1 MKATTIGF
9 DLAKNE
15 FQVHGVDAA
24 GKPVIR
30 KQLRRAQV
38 LPFFARLAPCTIGIE
53 ACGSAHHW
61 ARKLIALGHTAKL
74 IAPQFVKPYVKA
86 NKTDAAD
93 AEAICEAV
101 ARPNMRFVPVKSVE
115 QQAIL
120 AVHRVRSGLV
130 AERTAQLNRLR
141 ALLAEF
147 GLIAPRGRRALLERL
162 ALLLADETLPGVAR
176 ELFERQSTRV
186 RELEAQISAE
196 EAVILAWHRNNELS
210 KRIDAVGGVGPITA
224 TALVA
229 SFGEGREFGS
239 GRQMAACLGLVPRQ
253 HSSGGK
259 TRLLGI
265 SKRGDPYL
273 RMLLIHGARAVIRTL
288 ERRAKA
294 GSNPTERWLAKLLA
308 RRNPNVAAV
317 ALANKTVRV
326 IWALLAHDRIYDRN
340 WVGQGT
346 ASAG

>member
-1 MKATTIGF
+1 
-9 DLAKNE
+9 
-15 FQVHGVDAA
+15 
-24 GKPVIR
+24 
-30 KQLRRAQV
+30 
-38 LPFFARLAPCTIGIE
+38 
-53 ACGSAHHW
+53 
-61 ARKLIALGHTAKL
+61 
-74 IAPQFVKPYVKA
+74 
-86 NKTDAAD
+86 
-93 AEAICEAV
+93 
-101 ARPNMRFVPVKSVE
+101 MRFVPVKSVE

-147 GLIAPRGRRALLERL
+147 GLIAPRGRRALMERL
-162 ALLLADETLPGVAR
+162 PVLLADETLPGVAR
-176 ELFERQSTRV
+176 NLFERQSTRI
-186 RELEAQISAE
+186 RQLDADIAAE
-196 EAVILAWHRNNELS
+196 EAVILDWHRNNELS
-210 KRIDAVGGVGPITA
+210 KRLDAVAGVGPITA

-229 SFGEGREFGS
+229 SFGEGREFDN

-265 SKRGDPYL
+265 SKRGDGYL

-288 ERRAKA
+288 ERRAKGA
-294 GSNPTERWLAKLLA
+294 SNPTDQWLAKLLA

-326 IWALLAHDRIYDRN
+326 IWALLAHGRTYDRN
-340 WVGQGT
+340 WSGQR
-346 ASAG
+346 AAAAA

>member
-9 DLAKNE
+9 DLAKTE
-15 FQVHGVDAA
+15 FQVHGVDAK
-24 GKPVIR
+24 GKPVVR
-30 KQLRRAQV
+30 KQLRRAQI
-38 LPFFARLAPCTIGIE
+38 LPFFAQLSPCTIGIE
-53 ACGSAHHW
+53 SCASAHYW
-61 ARKLIALGHTAKL
+61 ARKLTELGHTVKL
-74 IAPQFVKPYVKA
+74 MAPHFVKPYVKA

-141 ALLAEF
+141 GLLAEF
-147 GLIAPRGRRALLERL
+147 GLIAPRGRRALMERL
-162 ALLLADETLPGVAR
+162 PLLLADESLPGVAR
-176 ELFERQSTRV
+176 ALFERQSARI
-186 RELEAQISAE
+186 RQLETDISAE
-196 EAVILAWHRNNELS
+196 ETVILDWHRNNVLS
-210 KRIDAVGGVGPITA
+210 KRLDAVAGVGPITA

-229 SFGEGREFGS
+229 SFGQGREFDN
-239 GRQMAACLGLVPRQ
+239 GRQMAACVGLVPRQ

-265 SKRGDPYL
+265 SKRGDGYL

-288 ERRAKA
+288 ERRAKGA
-294 GSNPTERWLAKLLA
+294 GNPTDQWLVKLLA

-326 IWALLAHDRIYDRN
+326 IWALLARDRTYDRN
-340 WVGQGT
+340 WVGQRV
-346 ASAG
+346 AIAA